1 MSSTIE
7 QQDTLEAPVAGEKL
21 TDVATAEQALDIEGM
36 TCASCVGRVERKLR
50 KIPGV
55 REAVVNLATERA
67 VVRYDP
73 KHADVP
79 ELVGAVEAAGY
90 TARVPAGQG
99 TAETTLD
106 IEGMTCAS
114 CVRRV
119 ERALGKVSGVDEVS
133 VNLAT
138 EQADVQGTA
147 SLPALLAAVQKAGYH
162 ASLVQSDQ
170 ALGTESDDLVA
181 RQARAARK
189 RLIDIILGA
198 VLTVPLLILSMFF
211 MDRFPGENLLLLV
224 LALPVWAYVGR
235 GFHLGA
241 LRAARHGTANM
252 DTLVSLGT
260 SVAFVYSVWATFS
273 ESHAVTYFDTAAAI
287 TTLISVGKYLEA
299 RARADA
305 GAAIKRLAGLSAK
318 SAHILHDGI
327 EMEVPLGQVQVG
339 NLLIVRPGEKVP
351 VDGIVVQG
359 EASVDES
366 MISGES
372 IPVQR
377 EPGDEV
383 VGGSIDA
390 DGVLT
395 MRATRVG
402 QDTALA
408 RIIHLV
414 EQAQTT
420 KAPAQRLADQ
430 ISQYFVPVVL
440 LIAAGTFAGWVLTG
454 HSGTAAMI
462 AAVAVLVI
470 ACPCALG
477 LATPAAIMV
486 GTGRGAANGILIKGG
501 ESLER
506 MRLVN
511 DVVLDKTGT
520 ITNGRPVVTRV
531 FGLPDDVP
539 TRQQEILR
547 LAAAVEYGS
556 EHPLGRAI
564 VERAQAEGIDLA
576 PVTDFRAIAGGGV
589 EGMVDGHRV
598 VIGSPRLLSSRG
610 LEATA
615 GQPILGSRD
624 QQIQALQACG
634 QTVMVVAVDGAV
646 AGLIAVADTIKAGS
660 AAAVRSLHAMGLE
673 VAMLTG
679 DSQRTAAAIAA
690 EVGIDRVIAE
700 VRPEDK
706 AAEVRRLQD
715 EGKVV
720 AMAGDGINDAPAL
733 AQADAGIAM
742 GTGTDVAMDAAAI
755 TLVKGDLEKLPLA
768 IELSRAT
775 MRVIRQNLF
784 WAFFY
789 NVVLIPLAIFGK
801 ISPIFAAAAMAL
813 SSVTVVSNAL
823 RLRGTRTATVTA
835 LSIFLLAV
843 VLVGWGVA
851 VSFHS

>member
-1 MSSTIE
+1 MRDELQVTRDERSSRAAHSSNPGQT
-7 QQDTLEAPVAGEKL
+7 L
-21 TDVATAEQALDIEGM
+21 TDEATAEQTLDVEGM

-50 KIPGV
+50 KVPGV

-73 KHADVP
+73 GDVAVP
-79 ELVGAVEAAGY
+79 ELVQAVEAAGY
-90 TARVPAGQG
+90 TARVPVEQG
-99 TAETTLD
+99 TSETRLN

-119 ERALGKVSGVDEVS
+119 ERALGKVPGVKSVS

-138 EQADVQGTA
+138 EQAAVEGSA
-147 SLPALLAAVQKAGYH
+147 SLPALLGAVQGAGYR
-162 ASLVQSDQ
+162 ATLD
-170 ALGTESDDLVA
+170 ESGQELAAETDDLVA
-181 RQARAARK
+181 RQNRAARR
-189 RLIDIILGA
+189 RLLDIVLGA
-198 VLTVPLLILSMFF
+198 AFTVPLLILSMVF
-211 MDRFPGENLLLLV
+211 MNRFQGENLLLLV

-235 GFHLGA
+235 SFHLGA
-241 LRAARHGTANM
+241 IRALWHGAANM
-252 DTLVSLGT
+252 DTLVSLGAST
-260 SVAFVYSVWATFS
+260 AFLYSVWATFF
-273 ESHAVTYFDTAAAI
+273 EPHAVTYFDTAAAI
-287 TTLISVGKYLEA
+287 ITLISVGKYLEA
-299 RARADA
+299 RARASA
-305 GAAIKRLAGLSAK
+305 GAAIKQLAGLSAK
-318 SAHILHDGI
+318 SAHVLHEEI
-327 EMEVPLGQVQVG
+327 EVEIPLRQVRVG
-339 NLLIVRPGEKVP
+339 DVLLVRPGEKVP
-351 VDGIVVQG
+351 VDGIVLDG

-366 MISGES
+366 MITGES
-372 IPVQR
+372 IPVRR

-414 EQAQTT
+414 EQAQTS

-430 ISQYFVPVVL
+430 ISQYFVPIVL
-440 LIAAGTFAGWVLTG
+440 LIAAGTFAGWVLSG
-454 HSGTAAMI
+454 HSGIAAMI

-506 MRLVN
+506 MRLITE
-511 DVVLDKTGT
+511 VVLDKTGT
-520 ITNGRPVVTRV
+520 ITNGRPTVTEVVNVT
-531 FGLPDDVP
+531 DDSVAA
-539 TRQQEILR
+539 QHDILR
-547 LAAAVEYGS
+547 LAASVESGS
-556 EHPLGRAI
+556 EHPLGRAV
-564 VERAQAEGIDLA
+564 VERARTEGLA
-576 PVTDFRAIAGGGV
+576 LRPVAGFRAIPGGGV
-589 EGMVDGHRV
+589 EAAADGRNV
-598 VIGSPRLLSSRG
+598 VMGSPRFLADRNVAIDGQSSQVR
-610 LEATA
+610 
-615 GQPILGSRD
+615 
-624 QQIQALQACG
+624 ALQTRG
-634 QTVMVVAVDGAV
+634 QTVMGVAVDGNLT
-646 AGLIAVADTIKAGS
+646 GLIALADTIKEGS
-660 AAAVRSLHAMGLE
+660 PSAIRALHAMGLQ
-673 VAMLTG
+673 VTMLTG
-679 DSQRTAAAIAA
+679 DNQRTADAIAREA
-690 EVGIDRVIAE
+690 GVDRVVAE

-706 AAEVRRLQD
+706 VAEIRRLQA
-715 EGKVV
+715 EGKIV
-720 AMAGDGINDAPAL
+720 AMAGDGVNDAPAL

-742 GTGTDVAMDAAAI
+742 GTGTDVAMDAAAV

-768 IELSRAT
+768 IELSRST

-789 NVVLIPLAIFGK
+789 NVVLIPLAVFGK

-823 RLRGTRTATVTA
+823 RLRGTRSATLIATG
-835 LSIFLLAV
+835 IFILAV

-851 VSFHS
+851 VSFRP